1 MLIIL
6 SYTTSMQNSTLIK
19 LAKTADVRGY
29 ERLNWLYEPLVF
41 IYAVVSLLVV
51 SAVLALPVVFYVMA
65 TEGVENAIEIVE
77 SPPTPGLAFAS
88 LFSSFIGIYFA
99 VWLWL
104 YLIERRPFTT
114 IGLQAKQAVW
124 RYVRGLLIG
133 VGFICLVVGIL
144 ALFGWV
150 DWERTFAG
158 FSASLLSGVGLLF
171 AGFVI
176 QGAAEE
182 VLVRGFLLPIFA
194 RRYNLWVSIV
204 VTSLIF
210 AVLHLLNPNLSPI
223 AVLNLFLA
231 GIIFALYA
239 LKEGS
244 IWGACGLHTTWN
256 WTMGHVF
263 GFEVSGGS
271 FGGPGSILF
280 DLMETG
286 PDWMTGGLF
295 GLEGGVIVTLVLIL
309 GSIAIYLSPT
319 NTADEASPNV
329 A

>member
-1 MLIIL
+1 
-6 SYTTSMQNSTLIK
+6 MQDSTLIQM
-19 LAKTADVRGY
+19 AKTGNVRGY
-29 ERLNWLYEPLVF
+29 EKLNWLYEPIVF
-41 IYAVVSLLVV
+41 VYAVVSLLVV
-51 SAVLALPVVFYVMA
+51 SAVFALPVVIYVMA
-65 TEGVENAIEIVE
+65 TQGVENAVEIAE
-77 SPPTPGLAFAS
+77 SPPTPGLAFAL
-88 LFSSFIGIYFA
+88 LFASFIGIYLA
-99 VWLWL
+99 VWLWIRF
-104 YLIERRPFTT
+104 IERRPFAT

-133 VGFICLVVGIL
+133 VGFMFLIVGIM

-150 DWERTFAG
+150 DWERTFSG
-158 FSASLLSGVGLLF
+158 FSSTILTGVGLLLV
-171 AGFVI
+171 GFVI

-194 RRYNLWVSIV
+194 RRYNIWVSII

-244 IWGACGLHTTWN
+244 IWGACGMHTTWN
-256 WTMGHVF
+256 WTMGHIF

-271 FGGPGSILF
+271 YGGPTSILF

-286 PDWMTGGLF
+286 PDWITGGLF
-295 GLEGGVIVTLVLIL
+295 GLEGGVIVTLLLIL
-309 GSIAIYLSPT
+309 GSVAIYISPT
-319 NTADEASPNV
+319 NTADEYSTT
-329 A
+329 